1 MRGTRG
7 AVAVAVAVAM
17 LVAACGARVTDQQ
30 VSSLGKAGGRSSSG
44 AATAAG
50 NESAGA
56 LGAGSGDAGGTT
68 EGPGAGTD
76 TGGATGSATGAAAGG
91 DNGGATDVGVTAT
104 EIRIGNVSTLS
115 GPVPGLFQGAV
126 VGTLAY
132 AAYQNSLGGIHG
144 RMLKVDPRDDGLDTG
159 QNRAQTADLA
169 AHAFALAGSVSVNDS
184 GGAPV
189 TAQSGVPDVGV
200 GLSEERRKLPT
211 FFSPVPTP
219 GRGYR
224 TGQFLWYSK
233 KFPDAVKAVG
243 TMYGD
248 VAASKTSHQ
257 DMRHAAESVGWKFV
271 YERGFQATE
280 TDFTADVVRMRQ
292 SGVKM
297 VYLVSSDEKGMGRF
311 AKAMAQQNW
320 KPEVFATGPS
330 GYDQDLFTL
339 AGPAAVEGMYV
350 DQQAAMYAGED
361 SGIVPEVKLMNQWV
375 QKVKP
380 GYVTDLYVAWS
391 WSSMRLLTQA
401 IEAVGPRLT
410 RDALVKHLRTIDNFD
425 SNGLVSPGGP
435 GNRRPALCY
444 IVLQVKGGKYNRFEP
459 QKGYLC
465 DGAWVPNE

>member
-1 MRGTRG
+1 MRGLGR
-7 AVAVAVAVAM
+7 ADIVVVAM
-17 LVAACGARVTDQQ
+17 LVAACGARVSDQQ
-30 VSSLGKAGGRSSSG
+30 VASLGDATTGRAAAADLSTSGTDLGASSG
-44 AATAAG
+44 
-50 NESAGA
+50 ELS
-56 LGAGSGDAGGTT
+56 
-68 EGPGAGTD
+68 
-76 TGGATGSATGAAAGG
+76 GGAASGESTAGESSDDGGGASASGG
-91 DNGGATDVGVTAT
+91 PVDNGGATDVGVTAT

-144 RMLKVDPRDDGLDTG
+144 RMLKVDVRDDGLDTG
-159 QNRAQTADLA
+159 NNRAQTKDLVA
-169 AHAFALAGSVSVNDS
+169 RDFALAGSVSVNDA
-184 GGAPV
+184 GGAPEE
-189 TAQSGVPDVGV
+189 AAAGIPDVGV
-200 GLSEERRKLPT
+200 GLSEERRNLPT

-224 TGQFLWYSK
+224 TGQFLWYSRH
-233 KFPDAVKAVG
+233 FPDAVKAVG

-257 DMRHAAESVGWKFV
+257 DMRHAAESLGWKFV

-297 VYLVSSDEKGMGRF
+297 VYIVASDEKGMARF

-330 GYDQDLFTL
+330 GYDADLFTL
-339 AGPAAVEGMYV
+339 GGQAVEGMYV
-350 DQQAAMYAGED
+350 DQQVSMFAGED
-361 SGIVPEVKLMNQWV
+361 GGNVPEVRLVNQWV

-380 GYVTDLYVAWS
+380 GYVADLYVAWA

-401 IEAVGPRLT
+401 IEAVGPNLT
-410 RDALVKHLRTIDNFD
+410 RAAVVKQLRTVDNFD
-425 SNGLVSPGGP
+425 SNGLVAPGGP
-435 GNRRPALCY
+435 GPRKPALCY
-444 IVLQVKGGKYNRFEP
+444 IVLQVKNQKYQRVEP
-459 QKGYLC
+459 EKGYLC
-465 DGAWVPNE
+465 EGAWVPNE

>member
-1 MRGTRG
+1 MRGTRA
-7 AVAVAVAVAM
+7 AVALAVAM
-17 LVAACGARVTDQQ
+17 LVAACGARVSDQQ
-30 VSSLGKAGGRSSSG
+30 VASLGNAG
-44 AATAAG
+44 AATTPGASQASG
-50 NESAGA
+50 DAESAGGISA
-56 LGAGSGDAGGTT
+56 GAGDTSGASGPQVATGGAGGTN
-68 EGPGAGTD
+68 A
-76 TGGATGSATGAAAGG
+76 ATATGAPATG
-91 DNGGATDVGVTAT
+91 DNGGETDVGVTAT

-144 RMLKVDPRDDGLDTG
+144 RKLKIDARDDGLDTG

-169 AHAFALAGSVSVNDS
+169 TSVFALAGSVSVNDA
-184 GGAPV
+184 GGAPEE
-189 TAQSGVPDVGV
+189 AKAGVPDVGV
-200 GLSEERRKLPT
+200 GLSDDRRKLPT

-297 VYLVSSDEKGMGRF
+297 VYVVSSDEKGMGRF

-350 DQQAAMYAGED
+350 DQQATMYAGED
-361 SGIVPEVKLMNQWV
+361 GGIVPEVKLMNQWV

-380 GYVTDLYVAWS
+380 GYVTDLYVAWA

-401 IEAVGPRLT
+401 IEAVGPKLT
-410 RDALVKHLRTIDNFD
+410 RDAVVKHLKSVDNFD

-435 GNRRPALCY
+435 GNRRPPLCY
-444 IVLQVKGGKYNRFEP
+444 IVLQVKGGKYNRLDP

>member
-1 MRGTRG
+1 MGGSRK
-7 AVAVAVAVAM
+7 AVVVAVAM
-17 LVAACGARVTDQQ
+17 LVAACGARVSDQQ
-30 VSSLGKAGGRSSSG
+30 VASLGNAG
-44 AATAAG
+44 AATAPSG
-50 NESAGA
+50 SGSGGSGSSGA
-56 LGAGSGDAGGTT
+56 IDPGSGDTSGAAGG
-68 EGPGAGTD
+68 EV
-76 TGGATGSATGAAAGG
+76 ATGDSGGSGGVATGAPAQG
-91 DNGGATDVGVTAT
+91 DNGGETDVGVTAT
-104 EIRIGNVSTLS
+104 EVRIGNVSTLS

-144 RMLKVDPRDDGLDTG
+144 RKLKIDARDDGLDTG

-169 AHAFALAGSVSVNDS
+169 ANVFALAGSVSVNDS
-184 GGAPV
+184 GGAPEE
-189 TAQSGVPDVGV
+189 AKAGIPDVGV

-361 SGIVPEVKLMNQWV
+361 GGIVPEVKLMNQWV

-380 GYVTDLYVAWS
+380 GYITDLYVAWA

-401 IEAVGPRLT
+401 IEAVGPNLT
-410 RDALVKHLRTIDNFD
+410 RDAVIKHLRSVDNFD